1 MSSDLVLN
9 VYLHPPIL
17 HTARAGKLGFL
28 NRIRAVL
35 EPRGWQINIR
45 PSGMDARAEAPRQP
59 GYALFNMERPTH
71 DRALTFR
78 LAYHYPYWRLER
90 LAERWRWPIARAR
103 FDPSR
108 IEDDAAA
115 NFARRLRNR
124 VLPGPDPVRGDH
136 ILIPLQGHIRRQ
148 RSFQS
153 ASPVQMI
160 RAAARSGRPCIAT
173 LHPKET
179 YDQADHEALHALARE
194 FPNLTIGGDTQA
206 RLRDCAFVV
215 TQNSSVGFD
224 GLILDKPVVLFGQ
237 SDYHHVCLN
246 AARLGADEAI
256 ARAPD
261 HAPPTGKFLDW
272 FLRRTALD
280 MMAPDADQRLLAA
293 MRKGGWP
300 VQAAAPG

>member
-1 MSSDLVLN
+1 MSADLLLS

-28 NRIRAVL
+28 NRIRTIL
-35 EPRGWQINIR
+35 EPQGWQIEILQ
-45 PSGMDARAEAPRQP
+45 SGLSAREAAPTRP

-78 LAYHYPYWRLER
+78 RAYHFPYWRLER
-90 LAERWRWPIARAR
+90 QAERWRWPIAQAA
-103 FDPSR
+103 FDPSS
-108 IEDDAAA
+108 IEPDAAR
-115 NFARRLRNR
+115 NFLRRLRGR
-124 VLPGPDPVRGDH
+124 VLPGADPVQGDH

-153 ASPVQMI
+153 TSPVRMVQ
-160 RAAARSGRPCIAT
+160 AAARTGRPCIVT
-173 LHPKET
+173 LHPKEV
-179 YDQADHEALHALARE
+179 YDEADRAALDRLIASH
-194 FPNLTIGGDTQA
+194 PNITLGGDTMA

-224 GLILDKPVVLFGQ
+224 GLILGKPVVLFAL
-237 SDYHHVCLN
+237 SDYHHVTLD
-246 AARLGADEAI
+246 AGRLGAAEAL

-261 HAPPTGKFLDW
+261 HTPPVDRFLDW

-280 MMAPDADQRLLAA
+280 MMAPDADARLLSA
-293 MRKGGWP
+293 MKKGGWP
-300 VQAAAPG
+300 V